1 MEDRERRSSGFAFLV
16 AAGILLSRIA
26 GLIRER
32 VFAYYFGGTSM
43 AAGVFRAGLRIPNFL
58 QNLFGEG
65 VLSASFIPVYAQLL
79 AQGEEELAGQ
89 VAGAIASILALFVS
103 IFVLLGVIL
112 TPLIV
117 DLIVPGFRGEARQLT
132 IEIVRILFPGVGIL
146 VLSAWCLGIL
156 NSHRKFFLSYVAP
169 VLWNAAMIATMIA
182 LGARLSQVPLAVAL
196 AWGTVAGSFLQFAVQ
211 LPFVFRYARGIR
223 FAIKTSLP
231 QVRTVIRTTGPAVLG
246 RGVVQISAYVDQLIA
261 SYLQNG
267 AGAVSVLGYAQTIY
281 LLPISLFGMSV
292 AAAELP
298 QMSSAVGTKEEITA
312 NLRRRLTAGVR
323 QVAFFIIPTVVGFL
337 LVGRLLVGALYQT
350 GHFGRADSTYVA
362 YVLAGSTIGMLAVT
376 RGRVYNSAF
385 YALHDTTTPLR
396 FATIRVALT
405 AALGY
410 LFAFPFR
417 PFIAWLISGL
427 LRLPAPRPED
437 AALVFGAV
445 GLTASAG
452 MAGWIEYLL
461 LRTTMEKRIGKV
473 RIETAFYLR
482 LWGPAL
488 VAGLV
493 SVLGSHFALPAF
505 DRIAAFRSSLQP
517 VVDGIGILGVFA
529 VIYLTGTL
537 LLGIDEAGRLFRRR
551 LRVVKPGSGRSGSN
565 KTMPT

>member
-1 MEDRERRSSGFAFLV
+1 MEGRQRHSSGFAFLV
-16 AAGILLSRIA
+16 AAGILLSRVA

-32 VFAYYFGGTSM
+32 AFAYYFGGTSM

-65 VLSASFIPVYAQLL
+65 VLSASFIPVYARLL
-79 AQGEEELAGQ
+79 AQGDEELAGR
-89 VAGAIASILALFVS
+89 VAGAIASILAVFVS
-103 IFVLLGVIL
+103 ISVLLGMIL

-117 DLIVPGFRGEARQLT
+117 DLIVPGFKGEARQLT
-132 IEIVRILFPGVGIL
+132 IQVVRILFPGVGVL

-156 NSHRKFFLSYVAP
+156 NSHRKFFISYVAP
-169 VLWNAAMIATMIA
+169 VLWNTAMIATMVA
-182 LGARLSQVPLAVAL
+182 LGTRLSQVSLAVAL

-223 FAIKTSLP
+223 FAIQTSLP
-231 QVRTVIRTTGPAVLG
+231 PVKTVIRTTGPAVLG

-298 QMSSAVGTKEEITA
+298 QMSSAIGTREEITA
-312 NLRRRLTAGVR
+312 TLRRRLTAGIR

-337 LVGRLLVGALYQT
+337 LIGRMLVGALYQT

-376 RGRVYNSAF
+376 RGRIYNSAF

-396 FATIRVALT
+396 FAAVRVALT

-410 LFAFPFR
+410 LFAFPLR
-417 PFIAWLISGL
+417 PFIAWVISGL
-427 LRLPAPRPED
+427 LQLPAPRPED

-445 GLTASAG
+445 GLTSSAG
-452 MAGWIEYLL
+452 IAGWIEYLL
-461 LRTTMEKRIGKV
+461 LRAAMEKRIGKV
-473 RIETAFYLR
+473 RIEPTFYLK

-488 VAGLV
+488 AAGIV
-493 SVLGSHFALPAF
+493 SLLGVHFALPVLHG
-505 DRIAAFRSSLQP
+505 IAAVRSSLQP
-517 VVDGIGILGVFA
+517 VIDGVGALGVFGA
-529 VIYLTGTL
+529 IYLSGTL
-537 LLGIDEAGRLFRRR
+537 FLGIEETRRLLRRR
-551 LRVVKPGSGRSGSN
+551 AGMTNPGAGTSN
-565 KTMPT
+565 PE

>member
-1 MEDRERRSSGFAFLV
+1 MEGHRRRSSGFASLV

-32 VFAYYFGGTSM
+32 AFAHYFGGTSM

-65 VLSASFIPVYAQLL
+65 VLSASFIPVYARLL
-79 AQGEEELAGQ
+79 AQGEEELAGR
-89 VAGAIASILALFVS
+89 VAGAIASILAVFVS

-112 TPLIV
+112 TPLTV

-132 IEIVRILFPGVGIL
+132 IQVVRILFPGVGVL

-169 VLWNAAMIATMIA
+169 VLWNAAMIATMVA
-182 LGARLSQVPLAVAL
+182 LGTRLSQVSLAVAL
-196 AWGTVAGSFLQFAVQ
+196 AWGTVAGCFLQLAVQ
-211 LPFVFRYARGIR
+211 LPFVFRYAKGIR

-231 QVRTVIRTTGPAVLG
+231 PVRTVIRTTGPAVLG

-267 AGAVSVLGYAQTIY
+267 AGAVSVLGYAQTVY

-298 QMSSAVGTKEEITA
+298 QMSSAIGTQEEIMA

-337 LVGRLLVGALYQT
+337 LIGHMLVGALYQT

-376 RGRVYNSAF
+376 RGRIYNSAF

-396 FATIRVALT
+396 FAAVRVALT
-405 AALGY
+405 AGLGY
-410 LFAFPFR
+410 LFAFPLR
-417 PFIAWLISGL
+417 PFVAWVISGL
-427 LRLPAPRPED
+427 LQLPAPRPED
-437 AALVFGAV
+437 TALVFGAA
-445 GLTASAG
+445 GLTSSAG
-452 MAGWIEYLL
+452 IAGWVEYLL
-461 LRTTMEKRIGKV
+461 LRATMEKRIGRV
-473 RIETAFYLR
+473 RIEPAFYLK

-488 VAGLV
+488 AAGIV
-493 SVLGSHFALPAF
+493 SLAGIRFALPAF
-505 DRIAAFRSSLQP
+505 HGIAAVRASLQP
-517 VVDGIGILGVFA
+517 VIDGLGALAVFG
-529 VIYLTGTL
+529 VIYLSGTL
-537 LLGIDEAGRLFRRR
+537 LLGIEEARRLLRRR
-551 LRVVKPGSGRSGSN
+551 L
-565 KTMPT
+565 